1 MNCLL
6 WTEKKLQ
13 ESGIFVK
20 IFLKLMLNQHELMC
34 NTPEL
39 NYCSTVWVKTD
50 LAVKVSFTLKPSST
64 WFQINQWSIN

>member
-39 NYCSTVWVKTD
+39 NFCSTVWVKTD
-50 LAVKVSFTLKPSST
+50 LAVIVYLSFFYFEAFINLVS
-64 WFQINQWSIN
+64 N